1 MKHVSV
7 SRKLI
12 VRQNNLVSVLY
23 GKEITVS
30 VLLIEEKYDGM
41 WKVWVLRRKR
51 EWKILLADML
61 RNIS

>member
-30 VLLIEEKYDGM
+30 VLLIEEKYDG
-41 WKVWVLRRKR
+41 
-51 EWKILLADML
+51 I
-61 RNIS
+61 

>member
-1 MKHVSV
+1 MKHVPV

-23 GKEITVS
+23 REEITVS
-30 VLLIEEKYDGM
+30 VLLIEEKYDGI